1 MKKSER
7 IQQELFF
14 VNSHKEFNLT
24 DIMREFQIS
33 RSTALRDLAE
43 LERLGVPM
51 YVKNG
56 RYGGYKVLPSSLLP
70 PIYFTEAEIFS
81 VFFSMQ
87 LLGLLSG
94 LPFGSEYST
103 IQRKLFN
110 TFSAEKQKRIAQAT
124 DSVHYMG
131 IHQIETTK
139 NLEALFASILKK
151 EPLKI
156 LYTRYTKKVK
166 RILPIRLT
174 LMDGYWY
181 CIAIDIEKKEKR
193 TYRCDYI
200 EDIEIEL
207 DYPSPL
213 SEEET
218 EKILT
223 TQEKEYR
230 DIPFR
235 VRLSGKGKEYF
246 LRNSFPNMRLEAK
259 ENDIFL
265 VGEFNNNELP
275 FLTNYFL
282 GFGEHAEI
290 LEPEILRQE
299 YTKLIEKL
307 LSRYKL

>member
-1 MKKSER
+1 
-7 IQQELFF
+7 
-14 VNSHKEFNLT
+14 
-24 DIMREFQIS
+24 
-33 RSTALRDLAE
+33 
-43 LERLGVPM
+43 
-51 YVKNG
+51 
-56 RYGGYKVLPSSLLP
+56 
-70 PIYFTEAEIFS
+70 
-81 VFFSMQ
+81 MQ
-87 LLGLLSG
+87 LLSLLSG
-94 LPFGSEYST
+94 SPFGSEYST

-139 NLEALFASILKK
+139 NLEALFASILKRNPSK
-151 EPLKI
+151 FYI
-156 LYTRYTKKVK
+156 LAIQKVK

-181 CIAIDIEKKEKR
+181 CIAIDIEKRKENLSLR
-193 TYRCDYI
+193 LYRGYWNRI
-200 EDIEIEL
+200 GL
-207 DYPSPL
+207 SVPL

-259 ENDIFL
+259 ENDILL

-275 FLTNYFL
+275 FLPIIFSGLVNMRKY
-282 GFGEHAEI
+282 
-290 LEPEILRQE
+290 
-299 YTKLIEKL
+299 
-307 LSRYKL
+307 